1 MLLKYSDTIEYYVD
15 VLILLTIKI
24 YSIMNYIKQ
33 KKEVNT
39 IEVYIEFRVVHLTTG
54 SGL

>member
-39 IEVYIEFRVVHLTTG
+39 IEMYIEFRVVHLTTG
-54 SGL
+54 SGP